1 MLGAVAVNKFAR
13 NESNQTEYGWLHWPP
28 WLPWIVIAVLL
39 VVVCWLLLRYAAK
52 NIEKSQ
58 FKVKEFERSDK
69 EVLAFLLTYLLPFL
83 ASEKL
88 EFSGEW
94 MTGVYILLVI
104 FLSVSH
110 ADAVHFNPVM
120 GLFGYHFYAVKD
132 GDGVPYLLIS
142 KDTLRRP
149 DRELSVVRLS
159 NSIYLQAGK

>member
-1 MLGAVAVNKFAR
+1 MLGAVAVNKLAR
-13 NESNQTEYGWLHWPP
+13 SQQDDPESTWMPWYAWL
-28 WLPWIVIAVLL
+28 IITGLL
-39 VVVCWLLLRYAAK
+39 VLICFLLLRYAAK
-52 NIEKSQ
+52 NIQKAP

-83 ASEKL
+83 ASDKL

-94 MTGVYILLVI
+94 MTGAYILIVI
-104 FLSVSH
+104 FLSISH

-132 GDGVPYLLIS
+132 SAGVPHLLIS

-149 DRELSVVRLS
+149 DREITVVRLT
-159 NSIYLQAGK
+159 NCIYLQAG